1 MTSAFRD
8 LQTAQGAEFDLPQK
22 PPLSFGNDAAALAAV
37 TTGVVLVD
45 RSHWGILEMT
55 GADRLR
61 FIHNQTTNAFTQR
74 QPGEGCDTVF
84 VTSTARTLDL
94 ATVYLTEETLWIV
107 TSPGQD
113 QPLLD
118 WMDRYI
124 FPADKVHL
132 ANRSGEMG
140 IFSLI
145 GPSSHGLVQSLGA
158 ALFPES
164 PYGQH
169 QFLADLG
176 WWVAVG
182 SGLGWP
188 GYTLFGPMAHA
199 AEVWQRCC
207 QAGAIPAG
215 ERLWEQWRIQQGRPI
230 PGAELTDEVNPLEAG
245 LWHTLS
251 FDKGCYIGQETIARL
266 NTYRGVKQQLWG
278 LRLSQ
283 WAEPGEPLVLGEEK
297 VGRITSVVDTET
309 GVLGLGYLRT
319 KAGGAGLTVTVGS
332 ATAQVVDVPLVS
344 RGYLAEDLTA
354 ATPST

>member
-1 MTSAFRD
+1 MTSD
-8 LQTAQGAEFDLPQK
+8 LQTIQSTQGAVFDAPQG
-22 PPLSFGNDAAALAAV
+22 PPLSFGNDEVALAAV

-94 ATVYLTEETLWIV
+94 ATVYATEDSLWIV

-113 QPLLD
+113 QRLLD

-132 ANRSGEMG
+132 TNYTGQMG
-140 IFSLI
+140 LFSLL
-145 GPSSHGLVQSLGA
+145 GPGSQALVQSLGISLA
-158 ALFPES
+158 PNS

-169 QFLADLG
+169 SPLG
-176 WWVAVG
+176 STGWRVAVG
-182 SGLGWP
+182 SGLGGA
-188 GYTLFGPMAHA
+188 GYTLFGPLATA
-199 AEVWQRCC
+199 TEVWQRCT
-207 QAGAIPAG
+207 QGGAIPAG
-215 ERLWEQWRIQQGRPI
+215 ERLWEGWRIQQGRPV
-230 PGAELTDEVNPLEAG
+230 PGAELTEEVNPLEAG

-283 WAEPGEPLVLGEEK
+283 GVAPGDPLYLGENK
-297 VGRITSVVDTET
+297 VGWVTSVIDTES

-319 KAGGAGLTVTVGS
+319 KAGGQGLTVTAGS
-332 ATAQVVDVPLVS
+332 AVAEVVEVPFLS
-344 RGYLAEDLTA
+344 RGYLAEESLTSQA
-354 ATPST
+354 